1 MKHKNG
7 IRERKRNHKI
17 MITIGITL
25 DIKEDPSIPSL
36 TLQSQPLATIQG
48 KVKSTIKVNPIKV
61 WSQKNGVWV
70 IIYVREKRI
79 WMYYTLH
86 MQVGGL
92 FFC

>member
-1 MKHKNG
+1 MEQ
-7 IRERKRNHKI
+7 ERKRNHKI

-61 WSQKNGVWV
+61 WSKKKWSLGHN
-70 IIYVREKRI
+70 
-79 WMYYTLH
+79 LCL
-86 MQVGGL
+86 GL
-92 FFC
+92 GFPKIKS